1 MINSYK
7 IKYEMDEYNLLY
19 FIHILKKRIDKKY
32 SVKKNRQTKSNEII
46 QSYVKLQSGI
56 KL

>member
-19 FIHILKKRIDKKY
+19 FIHILKKIDKKY